1 MLSSPSF
8 DGPFRGTHFL
18 VFRLYGPPEVAL
30 HRLSRGVD
38 AMRTRSRCRRIDRS
52 TFGAFCHHA
61 NERRSKICWKLN
73 SCQQTLAQFPNFAK
87 TVFNGDNYVVTFF
100 LVIATVGIGAGSML
114 CNSFLKGELPRR
126 NGRPFPAGIDL

>member
-1 MLSSPSF
+1 MLSSPSI
-8 DGPFRGTHFL
+8 DGPFRSTGFL
-18 VFRLYGPPEVAL
+18 VFRLYGLPEAAP

-38 AMRTRSRCRRIDRS
+38 AIRTRRRCRRIDRS
-52 TFGAFCHHA
+52 TFWAFCHHA
-61 NERRSKICWKLN
+61 NERRSKICCKLN
-73 SCQQTLAQFPNFAK
+73 DCQQTLAQFPNFAK